1 MPQSLEPAQ
10 LRQTTVR
17 GLPLY
22 QALSPFRSFVAEHV
36 SGGILLLAATVIALI
51 WANSPW
57 ATSYTSLWA
66 TDATIAIGP
75 FAHSH
80 SLRDWINDGLMA
92 LFFFVVG
99 LEIKRE
105 ILVGELSTRRGATL
119 PIAAALGGMA
129 VPAALYLVF
138 NAAGPGTDGWA
149 IPMATDIA
157 FALGVLAVLGDR
169 VPVGARIFLT
179 ALAIIDDI
187 GAVLVIAL
195 FYTGGIEWGS
205 LLAAAGLLLALLGLN
220 RAGVHHPLAYAILG
234 IGVWLAVFDSGLHAT
249 VAGVLVALTIPVRTR
264 IHPVELV
271 GEGRRLLDDLAAST
285 HDLPALR
292 RDFSVLSNE
301 RQQTIIHRLG
311 RITTGAEPP
320 LQRLE
325 HGLNPWVAYAIVPLF
340 ALANAGVALPADLGA
355 AATDPVL
362 LGVVIGLV
370 AGKPIGILLA
380 TWLVVRWRLTEL
392 PAGVR
397 WRQVIG
403 LGWLGGIGFTM
414 SLFITGLA
422 FTSDELSAAAKLGIL
437 VGSLVA
443 GVAGYSLLR
452 SAPEMSETE
461 MSQAGAE

>member
-1 MPQSLEPAQ
+1 MPRPPDDRTLE
-10 LRQTTVR
+10 QTTTR

-36 SGGILLLAATVIALI
+36 SGGILLLAATALALL

-57 ATSYTSLWA
+57 AASYIALWE
-66 TDATIAIGP
+66 TDASVAIGP
-75 FAHSH
+75 WSQMH

-119 PIAAALGGMA
+119 PIAAALGGMV
-129 VPAALYLVF
+129 VPALLYLLF
-138 NAAGPGTDGWA
+138 NAAGAAVDGWA

-195 FYTGGIEWGS
+195 VYTGGIEVGP
-205 LLAAAGLLLALLGLN
+205 LLLAVVLLVALFVLN
-220 RAGVHHPLAYAILG
+220 RAGVHHPIAYAIPG
-234 IGVWLAVFDSGLHAT
+234 IGVWLAVFASGVHPT
-249 VAGVLVALTIPVRTR
+249 VAGVLVALTIPVRTW
-264 IHPVELV
+264 IHPSELV
-271 GEGRRLLDDLAAST
+271 TEGRRLLDDLAASASA
-285 HDLPALR
+285 H
-292 RDFSVLSNE
+292 SVLSSE
-301 RQQTIIHRLG
+301 HQQTIIHRLG
-311 RITTGAEPP
+311 QATTGAEPP

-340 ALANAGVALPADLGA
+340 ALANAGVTLPADLGVA
-355 AATDPVL
+355 AMDPVL
-362 LGVVIGLV
+362 LGVVAGLV
-370 AGKPIGILLA
+370 AGKPVGIVIA
-380 TWLVVRWRLTEL
+380 TWLVVRWGVTEL

-403 LGWLGGIGFTM
+403 IGSLGGIGFTM

-422 FTSDELSAAAKLGIL
+422 FTSGALVDAAKLGIL
-437 VGSLVA
+437 AGSLLA
-443 GVAGYSLLR
+443 GAAGYGLLR
-452 SAPEMSETE
+452 SAPAPGDA
-461 MSQAGAE
+461 AGPEASPDEG

>member
-1 MPQSLEPAQ
+1 MSQPSADALVKE
-10 LRQTTVR
+10 TTNR

-36 SGGILLLAATVIALI
+36 SGGILLLAATVAAIA

-57 ATSYTSLWA
+57 AAGYNRLWD
-66 TDATIAIGP
+66 TEATIMIGTLTE
-75 FAHSH
+75 SH

-119 PIAAALGGMA
+119 PIAAALGGMV
-129 VPAALYLVF
+129 VPALLYLVF
-138 NAAGPGTDGWA
+138 NRGGLGADGWA

-169 VPVGARIFLT
+169 VPQGARIFLT

-195 FYTGGIEWGS
+195 VYTGGVEGRA
-205 LLAAAGLLLALLGLN
+205 LLAAAVLLLALVGLN
-220 RAGVHHPLAYAILG
+220 RAGVHYPMAYAILG
-234 IGVWLAVFDSGLHAT
+234 IGVWLAISASGVHAT
-249 VAGVLVALTIPVRTR
+249 IAGVLVALTIPVRTW
-264 IHPVELV
+264 IHPAELV
-271 GEGRRLLDDLAAST
+271 ADGRRLLDDLAATSGSG
-285 HDLPALR
+285 R
-292 RDFSVLSNE
+292 SVLSNE

-311 RITTGAEPP
+311 RATTGAEPP

-362 LGVVIGLV
+362 LGIVVGLV
-370 AGKPIGILLA
+370 VGKPFGIVIA

-403 LGWLGGIGFTM
+403 IGWLGGIGFTM

-422 FTSDELSAAAKLGIL
+422 FPGGELAEAAKLGIL
-437 VGSLVA
+437 AGSLLAAAA
-443 GVAGYSLLR
+443 GLLLLR
-452 SAPEMSETE
+452 AETTMPDAAGPEPSE
-461 MSQAGAE
+461 